1 MRIARGDRT
10 TATGLNRMSDAA
22 RRGRNIL
29 SAGHSVFTGGG
40 HVRRRPFFSQPY
52 SGPFACS
59 LAKDGSGDIK
69 HIDVGQGW
77 VFAGTTG
84 KSDFTGTFD
93 DTTDIKGDAF
103 TAAEYALVMAIDVDP
118 DDGQFA
124 GAYGPDLY
132 AVLNNGTDVEYVQSE
147 TPHSWQVGAGPEI
160 DVSCASIVLCTFEIS
175 GAGGTFSNLKQ
186 RWKWA
191 DIYVPVYGYSGTETA
206 ASDWTAHH
214 AYDSNLDGDSSYGW
228 YECSWFIDFATIQ
241 RPINEFGQ
249 NHTHDVTGDTSSV
262 SPTDPHS
269 HSADGDLAAAAP
281 SFAFSP

>member
-124 GAYGPDLY
+124 GAYGPELF
-132 AVLNNGTDVEYVQSE
+132 AVKNDNTDVEEVQSNTANIW
-147 TPHSWQVGAGPEI
+147 TPGAV
-160 DVSCASIVLCTFEIS
+160 DVDVPMAFKVLCLFDIS
-175 GAGGTFSNLKQ
+175 GAGGTFSNLRQ
-186 RWKWA
+186 RFKWD
-191 DIYVPVYGYSGTETA
+191 DIYVPVHGYSGTETSK
-206 ASDWTAHH
+206 SDWTSYHPYDP
-214 AYDSNLDGDSSYGW
+214 AYDQNSDNGW
-228 YECSWFIDFATIQ
+228 FVCSWFINFDVMRIPFNTWMANHDHALSAGVT
-241 RPINEFGQ
+241 GTTDS
-249 NHTHDVTGDTSSV
+249 HTHTYGNMTTVG
-262 SPTDPHS
+262 
-269 HSADGDLAAAAP
+269 AAGAP
-281 SFAFSP
+281 SWP